1 MHSHMKLDKQRYVS
15 LDKVVPPNQ
24 LGRDVLFSV
33 SLGFQKFK
41 TGTKDLYH
49 NSWDVLNITLYVP
62 GTIPGASH
70 MFAHLILPTSCEDG
84 RWCPIHG
91 PRAGHSPV
99 DLAS

>member
-1 MHSHMKLDKQRYVS
+1 MKEKLTEFAKLLDVMCEKIRES
-15 LDKVVPPNQ
+15 SKECT
-24 LGRDVLFSV
+24 